1 VCLFSI
7 FCLHGC
13 QCLLPWWLRPCY
25 FLARFAGQFS
35 YHMIAYSVV
44 PALLQPVPKAHY
56 SFDVLP
62 ALSGCY

>member
-1 VCLFSI
+1 
-7 FCLHGC
+7 
-13 QCLLPWWLRPCY
+13 
-25 FLARFAGQFS
+25 
-35 YHMIAYSVV
+35 MIAYSVV